1 MWAGDATG
9 NSRRTIRHTFRT
21 PMNEVIAA
29 LWHEQTPHA
38 WGAVLAFAA
47 VLYRF
52 MAGGRTIVRHSLLLA
67 AFFLLLDVVAAVLS
81 ARQQPAVAGGLHQA
95 AVLGL
100 GVVLI
105 RLSGLTLFRVLLP
118 VLRLPTPRI
127 VEDIAVIGGYL
138 LWGMVR
144 LSLAGVELSSL
155 VATSA
160 VITAVIAFAM
170 QDTLGNILGG
180 LALQLDDSLEI
191 GDWVRLD
198 DVCGRVVEIQWRYTA
213 LLTRNGERVVVP
225 NAQLMKTRFTVL
237 GDKALGTGGWRRWVG
252 FNIDYEV
259 SPSQVIAAAEHAI
272 TDAEI
277 THVAREPAPSC
288 VAMDFAPGSVR
299 YALRYWLTDPRDDD
313 ATDSAVRTHLLAA
326 LQRHGWRIALPDQAV
341 HLVQESEAHRQAA
354 RQHELATRLKALA
367 DIDLF
372 ASLDERERQTIA
384 ERLVHAPF
392 ARGDVMTRQG
402 AEAHWLYIIA
412 SGQADV
418 VWEAPTG
425 ERRVLTRLSPGS
437 TFGEMGLMTGAPRS
451 ANVVATSDVECYR
464 LDKSSFEDILHQRHA
479 IADSMSH
486 ILAQRLQQNEALK
499 NAFAN
504 APGESEH
511 ARHGAA
517 ILQRI
522 RDFFGLR

>member
-1 MWAGDATG
+1 
-9 NSRRTIRHTFRT
+9 
-21 PMNEVIAA
+21 MNEVIAA
-29 LWHEQTPHA
+29 LWREEMPYA
-38 WGAVLAFAA
+38 WGAVLALAA
-47 VLYRF
+47 VLSRY
-52 MAGGRTIVRHSLLLA
+52 MTGGRVTVRHSLLLA
-67 AFFLLLDVVAAVLS
+67 AFCLLLDIVAAVLS
-81 ARQQPAVAGGLHQA
+81 SRQPSAVAGALHQA

-118 VLRLPTPRI
+118 ALRLPTPRI
-127 VEDIAVIGGYL
+127 VEDIVVIGGYL

-198 DVCGRVVEIQWRYTA
+198 DVSGRVVEIQWRYTA

-225 NAQLMKTRFTVL
+225 NAQLMKSKFTVI
-237 GDKALGTGGWRRWVG
+237 GDKAPGAGGWRRWIW
-252 FNIDYEV
+252 FNIDYRV
-259 SPSQVIAAAEHAI
+259 SPSQVIAAAERAV

-277 THVAREPAPSC
+277 ANVARDPAPSC
-288 VAMDFAPGSVR
+288 VAMEFAPGSVR

-313 ATDSAVRTHLLAA
+313 ATDSAVRTHLLAT
-326 LQRHGWRIALPDQAV
+326 LQRNGWRIALPDQAV
-341 HLVQESEAHRQAA
+341 HLVQETEAHRQAA
-354 RQHELATRLKALA
+354 WQRELARRLKALA
-367 DIDLF
+367 GVDLF
-372 ASLDERERQTIA
+372 APLDDRERQTIA

-412 SGQADV
+412 SGQAEV

-425 ERRVLTRLSPGS
+425 ERRVLTRLPPGS

-451 ANVVATSDVECYR
+451 ATVVAASDVECYR
-464 LDKSSFEDILHQRHA
+464 LDKSAFEDIIHQRHA
-479 IADSMSH
+479 IAERMSH

-499 NAFAN
+499 HAVAH
-504 APGESEH
+504 APSESER

-517 ILQRI
+517 ILQHI